1 MLCDGFVS
9 VIKLYVVLSTLF
21 CLLAVLFL
29 ATARDCCGAV
39 DSVLNVLVEISAFSC
54 VLCVTSS
61 STLDVY
67 STYGKLLF

>member
-9 VIKLYVVLSTLF
+9 TAELYVVVVSVTLL

-29 ATARDCCGAV
+29 ATARGCCGAV
-39 DSVLNVLVEISAFSC
+39 GGALNATLRATAAFSAGTF
-54 VLCVTSS
+54 CVTSS

-67 STYGKLLF
+67 ST

>member
-9 VIKLYVVLSTLF
+9 TVVLLYVVVVSTLF

-39 DSVLNVLVEISAFSC
+39 DGVLDATLVGTVGFPAC
-54 VLCVTSS
+54 TLCVTSS

-67 STYGKLLF
+67 ST